1 MSQHHEL
8 KIYPQFWRELVA
20 GRKPFEVRRD
30 DRNFKVGDTVSLK
43 EYDPKVGFTGAGPY
57 IREITF
63 ILRNEDFP
71 NGVPPGYC
79 VLGFAGA

>member
-1 MSQHHEL
+1 MAQHEL

-30 DRNFKVGDTVSLK
+30 DRNFRVGDTVSLK
-43 EYDPKVGFTGAGPY
+43 EYDPKVGFTGHGPY

-63 ILRNEDFP
+63 ILRHEDFP
-71 NGVPPGYC
+71 NGVPVGYC

>member
-1 MSQHHEL
+1 MEHQL

-20 GRKPFEVRRD
+20 GNKPFEVRRD
-30 DRNFKVGDTVSLK
+30 DRRFKVGDTVSLR
-43 EYDPKVGFTGAGPY
+43 EYDPTSGLTGAGPY

-63 ILRNEDFP
+63 IMRHEDMP
-71 NGVPPGYC
+71 AGVPIGYC